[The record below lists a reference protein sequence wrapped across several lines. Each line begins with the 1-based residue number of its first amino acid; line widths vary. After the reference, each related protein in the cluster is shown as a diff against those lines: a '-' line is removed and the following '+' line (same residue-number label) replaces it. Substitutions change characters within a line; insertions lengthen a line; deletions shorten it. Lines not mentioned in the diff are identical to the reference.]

1 MLERNMTSALTP
13 SQLSNDQLLA
23 ETKRLA
29 AQERYATAALI
40 RALIE
45 LDTRRLYLSAG
56 YSSLFTYCTQ
66 ALHLSEGGAYN
77 RIEATRAACRIPQ
90 LLDGLEDGSMTLTT
104 IRLLSPH
111 LTEENYAHVLASAR
125 HKSKREVE
133 QLVAALAPT
142 PAAPTM
148 IRKLPEA
155 RSAGRQPM
163 IAAAETHQHRPSEER
178 AVHQSTPAAVKPLAP
193 ERYKIQLTISGDT
206 HEKLRRVQD
215 LLRHTVPDGD
225 PVVIFDRALTVLLE
239 QLEKR
244 RSAETPSPRRTM
256 KSAPNSRHIPAAVR
270 REVWRRDGGRCAFEG
285 TDGRCTER
293 GFLEF
298 HHVEPYAL
306 GGPATVE
313 NIQLRCRAHNAFEAA
328 LLFAADDPILA
339 RDAREGWWPE
349 YDRTRS
355 GASVD
360 VYQSRGLDSPVGS
373 IPTAGSNLRLRL
385 PTRRTLSVGELGE
398 GCPTEAHSAK
408 VDAQTSFAHAS
419 RSRERR

>member
-1 MLERNMTSALTP
+1 MLNALKNGMLERNMTSALTP
-13 SQLSNDQLLA
+13 SQLSDDQLFD

-29 AQERYATAALI
+29 AHERHATAALI

-77 RIEATRAACRIPQ
+77 RIEATRAAWRIPA
-90 LLDGLEDGSMTLTT
+90 LLDALEDGSVTLTT

-111 LTEENYAHVLASAR
+111 LTDENYSQLLTSTR

-133 QLVAALAPT
+133 QLVAALAPK

-155 RSAGRQPM
+155 RSAEGGSM
-163 IAAAETHQHRPSEER
+163 VAAVGVHQHQPVEEP
-178 AVHQSTPAAVKPLAP
+178 AVHQSTPGVVKPLAP
-193 ERYKIQLTISGDT
+193 ERYKIQLTISRDT
-206 HEKLRRVQD
+206 HDKLRRVQD
-215 LLRHTVPDGD
+215 LLRHTVPTGD

-244 RSAETPSPRRTM
+244 RCAQTPRPRSPT
-256 KSAPNSRHIPAAVR
+256 KSAPSARHIPAAVR

-293 GFLEF
+293 GFLEY

-306 GGPATVE
+306 GGPATVD

-328 LLFAADDPILA
+328 MLLAEGDPTIS
-339 RDAREGWWPE
+339 RDARESWWP
-349 YDRTRS
+349 
-355 GASVD
+355 
-360 VYQSRGLDSPVGS
+360 
-373 IPTAGSNLRLRL
+373 
-385 PTRRTLSVGELGE
+385 
-398 GCPTEAHSAK
+398 
-408 VDAQTSFAHAS
+408 
-419 RSRERR
+419 